1 MKLHHD
7 ETYLM
12 KSADSV
18 ILINRPAQ
26 ENYSMQSKNALN
38 QTETLCL
45 LNPQIDKL
53 GFLWVIF

>member
-53 GFLWVIF
+53 GFL